1 MFNQNALVNANTG
14 SLLTERLSRY
24 QANVRGILEVTRT
37 CFEIVPHTQTEMAKL
52 VGEHLAMAKAS
63 GDKSTI
69 KEKVA

>member
-1 MFNQNALVNANTG
+1 VG
-14 SLLTERLSRY
+14 RLLSQIRVRKSASSRN
-24 QANVRGILEVTRT
+24 QANARGILEVTRT

-52 VGEHLAMAKAS
+52 VGEHSAMAKAS